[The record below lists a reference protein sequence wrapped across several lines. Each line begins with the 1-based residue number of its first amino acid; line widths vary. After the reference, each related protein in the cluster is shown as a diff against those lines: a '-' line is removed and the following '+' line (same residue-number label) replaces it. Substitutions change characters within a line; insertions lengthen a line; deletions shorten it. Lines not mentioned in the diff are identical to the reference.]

1 MTERSRSAPVVLAAF
16 LFFAVLPAGWAASSG
31 LWGAEPPD
39 AEESDQQA
47 DAAVSSAAAAAL
59 PPFSL
64 GAGVDEKYDRG
75 IALMYRL
82 EFDKA
87 DAEFRSII
95 ALDTGNPAGYFA
107 MAALS
112 WWRYSQSF
120 DVKADFRGI
129 EDEFMRNSELTIKTA
144 REGLKRG
151 LPPAVAYF
159 FMGGAYGA
167 EGRWYA
173 VQKRWFKAYTHGKKG
188 RKYLKKCVQ
197 LDPGLYDAYLGLGI
211 YDYFADTLPG
221 ILNMAALLFLHGD
234 KARGMAEIRLAM
246 EKSRF
251 FSTEAR
257 LFLIEILARHEGDVK
272 GALAELEKLKSSD
285 PSNMFFDLVEIMT
298 LVNGAAWQQVI
309 EKGPLFLENYVRFSP
324 PGLAHQLSLIYLSVG
339 DSYLALNSPEEA
351 VKWFTGGI
359 ELTAFPNKGWVTYC
373 YLRRGQAL
381 DLLGKRDEAVKDYGT
396 VVKRDNFW
404 DSQKYGRLALKKA
417 PDFKEIYRQL
427 VAIE

>member
-1 MTERSRSAPVVLAAF
+1 MLAALLF
-16 LFFAVLPAGWAASSG
+16 LAALPAVPAAASG

-39 AEESDQQA
+39 AEENDRQA
-47 DAAVSSAAAAAL
+47 DAAVSSAAAAVL
-59 PPFSL
+59 PPFTL
-64 GAGVDEKYDRG
+64 GADVDQRYDKG

-87 DAEFRSII
+87 EAEFRSII

-107 MAALS
+107 LGALS
-112 WWRYSQSF
+112 WWRYSQNF
-120 DVKADFRGI
+120 DVKADFKAI
-129 EDEFMRNSELTIKTA
+129 QDEFMLNSEMAIKTA
-144 REGLKRG
+144 REGLARG
-151 LPPAVAYF
+151 RLPAGVAYF
-159 FMGGAYGA
+159 FMGSAYGA

-173 VQKRWFKAYTHGKKG
+173 VQRHWFKAYTHGKKG
-188 RKYLKKCVQ
+188 RKYLKKCVE

-234 KARGMAEIRLAM
+234 KVRGLEEIRLAID
-246 EKSRF
+246 KGRF

-257 LFLIEILARHEGDVK
+257 LFLIEMLARHENDVK
-272 GALAELEKLKSSD
+272 GSLAELEKLKASD

-298 LVNGAAWQQVI
+298 LVNGAAWERVI
-309 EKGPLFLENYVRFSP
+309 EKGPLFLENYARRSP
-324 PGLAHQLSLIYLSVG
+324 PGLAQQLALVYLSVG
-339 DSYLALNSPEEA
+339 DSYLAMNRPEEA
-351 VKWFTGGI
+351 VKWFTDGI
-359 ELTAFPNKGWVTYC
+359 ELTAFPDKGWITYS

-404 DSQKYGRLALKKA
+404 DSQKYGKLALKKA

-427 VAIE
+427 VTTE